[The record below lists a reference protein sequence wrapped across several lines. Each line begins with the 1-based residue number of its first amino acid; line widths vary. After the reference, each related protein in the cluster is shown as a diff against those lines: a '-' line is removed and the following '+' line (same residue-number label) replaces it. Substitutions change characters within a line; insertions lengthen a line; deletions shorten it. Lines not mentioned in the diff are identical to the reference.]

1 MLDHI
6 SPVKGVYLDSNGMNT
21 RVGRNATDLGK
32 QFGNMLQEA
41 IHNLNAE
48 QKHVDQLNHMFLSGQ
63 MQNVEELLIAGQKSS
78 LHLELTV
85 QIRNKVIEAYQE
97 IMRTQI

>member
-1 MLDHI
+1 MLEHI
-6 SPVKGVYLDSNGMNT
+6 SPVKGIASVASGANAQA
-21 RVGRNATDLGK
+21 GRSATDLGK
-32 QFGNMLQEA
+32 QFGDMLHDA
-41 IHNLNAE
+41 IQNLNAE